1 MNDYLIPANSKRGKL
16 IFNMFRLI
24 DIWVIAGGA
33 ITTTLLVLLFQT
45 NNVFLLI
52 AELLPLGIALLLVVP
67 IDNYHNVLV
76 FLQEIY
82 LFLVSQKRY
91 QWRGWCASNGAKRE
105 ERN

>member
-82 LFLVSQKRY
+82 LFLVSQKR
-91 QWRGWCASNGAKRE
+91 
-105 ERN
+105 